1 MSDAIKLMYAKPPG
15 LVLGFHGCNRETYED
30 VLYNGGTL
38 KNSTNSYDWLGNGIY
53 FWENGYERAVEW
65 AKNRFGKEGRVIGA
79 AMVLGYCLD
88 LTDYGNIEIFRLG
101 FELLKQRCE
110 QTGTPLP
117 ENRQGRSKT
126 DILLRDLDCAVIQ
139 QIHDYNE
146 VSENIPYDS
155 VRGTFSEGELM
166 YEGSAF
172 RQKTH
177 TQICI
182 INPNCIKG
190 YFTPLQADAA
200 FHMP

>member
-190 YFTPLQADAA
+190 
-200 FHMP
+200 